1 MRKFF
6 AVVKREYVQRVRSKM
21 FLVVTIGAP
30 LMFALF
36 TVVPLLIGGIR
47 SGGPVRI
54 AVLDETGRMYE
65 SVESALT
72 RSDKDE
78 DEDAA
83 RASAPADAMNQNSA
97 ERMKQ
102 ATRQS
107 EQDYAVERVEQ
118 AGRTREELMRGLD
131 ARVKSNELDAYILLP
146 TDVLSGG
153 DAVYYSRNV
162 ADQVTRGQVRNALS
176 RAVRVA
182 RLEERGISPEVMRAV
197 NQPLKMKAAKA
208 GGGAGEAE
216 DRGEGFA
223 LAFGTGFIIYL
234 SILLYGQVVLGAVVE
249 EKETRIAEILFSSIR
264 PFPLML
270 GKLIGVSLVALTQF
284 AIWGLAFALF
294 SLYGVAMLAA
304 QGVPINF
311 NLNIPAS
318 AFAYVLLFF
327 ALGYF
332 LYASLYALVGS
343 MVTTAQEGGQLAMP
357 IILVLVVGFY
367 LVFPVMRGPDSPFA
381 FWVSMVPFFAPIT
394 MLVRIMT
401 QTPPGWQIALSLA
414 IGFATVALLVWL
426 AGRVYR
432 VGMLMYGKRATIPEM
447 LKWVRRP

>member
-1 MRKFF
+1 
-6 AVVKREYVQRVRSKM
+6 
-21 FLVVTIGAP
+21 
-30 LMFALF
+30 
-36 TVVPLLIGGIR
+36 
-47 SGGPVRI
+47 
-54 AVLDETGRMYE
+54 MYE
-65 SVESALT
+65 RVESALT
-72 RSDKDE
+72 RSGEDDDDE
-78 DEDAA
+78 EAA
-83 RASAPADAMNQNSA
+83 RASQPSAAMNQNGA

-102 ATRQS
+102 AARAS
-107 EQDYAVERVEQ
+107 EQGYAVERVEQ
-118 AGRTREELMRGLD
+118 AGRTHEELMRGLD
-131 ARVKSNELDAYILLP
+131 ARVQSKELDAYLLLP
-146 TDVLSGG
+146 KDVLSGG
-153 DAVYYSRNV
+153 EAAYYSRNV
-162 ADQVTRGQVRNALS
+162 ADQFARDHVRDALT

-197 NQPLKMKAAKA
+197 NQPLKMKTAKA
-208 GGGAGEAE
+208 GGGAGEPE
-216 DRGEGFA
+216 DKGEGFA
-223 LAFGTGFIIYL
+223 LVFGTGFIIYL

-294 SLYGVAMLAA
+294 SLYGVAMLAS
-304 QGVPINF
+304 QGVPINI

-327 ALGYF
+327 TLGYF

-357 IILVLVVGFY
+357 IILMLVVAFY

-414 IGFATVALLVWL
+414 IGFSTVALLIWL

>member
-1 MRKFF
+1 
-6 AVVKREYVQRVRSKM
+6 
-21 FLVVTIGAP
+21 
-30 LMFALF
+30 
-36 TVVPLLIGGIR
+36 
-47 SGGPVRI
+47 
-54 AVLDETGRMYE
+54 
-65 SVESALT
+65 
-72 RSDKDE
+72 
-78 DEDAA
+78 
-83 RASAPADAMNQNSA
+83 MNRNGA

-102 ATRQS
+102 AARES
-107 EQDYAVERVEQ
+107 EQGYAVERVEQ
-118 AGRTREELMRGLD
+118 AGRTSEELMQGLD
-131 ARVKSNELDAYILLP
+131 ARVKANELDAYLVLP
-146 TDVLSGG
+146 EDVLAGG
-153 DAVYYSRNV
+153 ETVYRSRNV
-162 ADQVTRGQVRNALS
+162 ADQFTRNHIKDALT
-176 RAVRVA
+176 RAVRDA
-182 RLEERGISPEVMRAV
+182 RLEERGIRPEVMRAV
-197 NQPLKMKAAKA
+197 NEPVDMKTEKV

-216 DRGEGFA
+216 DKGEGFA
-223 LAFGTGFIIYL
+223 LVFGTGFVIYL

-284 AIWGLAFALF
+284 AIWGLALALF
-294 SLYGVAMLAA
+294 SLYGVAALASG
-304 QGVPINF
+304 GVPVNF
-311 NLNIPAS
+311 NLHIPAS

-357 IILVLVVGFY
+357 IILMLVVGFY
-367 LVFPVMRGPDSPFA
+367 LVFPVMRSPDSPFA

-414 IGFATVALLVWL
+414 IGFSTVALLVWL

-432 VGMLMYGKRATIPEM
+432 VGMLMYGKRATIPEV
-447 LKWVRRP
+447 LKWIRRP